1 MQKNRL
7 KKFQNVPSFD
17 TPENTVA
24 GKRHPLDYS
33 RSVVNRIHI
42 HTHTNFRFGERERER
57 EKNRE
62 DSASLLGRRSNRQT
76 RLVSLITTDEAREW
90 HTESRG
96 LNNPVIDSKVDA
108 KRINAI

>member
-1 MQKNRL
+1 MSLVSIHQKI
-7 KKFQNVPSFD
+7 
-17 TPENTVA
+17 
-24 GKRHPLDYS
+24 PLLVNGTLSITLDLW
-33 RSVVNRIHI
+33 NRIHI

-96 LNNPVIDSKVDA
+96 
-108 KRINAI
+108 